1 MELFTAI
8 ETRRSISKLIAPA
21 PSDDDIKKIL
31 HAAQLAPD
39 HGRLKPWHFLLIR
52 GVAREALGEL
62 YLEAALADQPDLA
75 ENRKN
80 KIRDMPLRAPLVIVV
95 VAKLAEG
102 HKVPESEQIVATGAG
117 VQNMLLAIQAL
128 NYSAMWRTGDMAY
141 NQHVKAGLALAEKDV
156 IVANLYVGTAGCTVK
171 GRDARR
177 FDDCVQEWTG
187 IS

>member
-8 ETRRSISKLIAPA
+8 ETRRSISKLISPA
-21 PSDDDIKKIL
+21 PSDDEITKIL

-52 GVAREALGEL
+52 GAAREALGEL

-80 KIRDMPLRAPLVIVV
+80 KIRNMPLRAPLIIVV
-95 VAKLAEG
+95 VAKPVEG
-102 HKVPESEQIVATGAG
+102 HKVPENEQIIATGAA

-128 NYSAMWRTGDMAY
+128 NYNAIWRTGDTAY
-141 NQHVKAGLALAEKDV
+141 NKHVKAGLALAEKDV
-156 IVANLYVGTAGCTVK
+156 IVASLYVGTAAGAVK
-171 GRDARR
+171 ERDARC

>member
-8 ETRRSISKLIAPA
+8 ETRRSISKLISPA
-21 PSDDDIKKIL
+21 PSDDETTKIL

-52 GVAREALGEL
+52 GAAREALGEL

-80 KIRDMPLRAPLVIVV
+80 KIRNMPLRAPLIIVV
-95 VAKLAEG
+95 VAKPVEG
-102 HKVPESEQIVATGAG
+102 HKVPENEQIIATGAA

-128 NYSAMWRTGDMAY
+128 NYNAIWRTGDLAY
-141 NQHVKAGLALAEKDV
+141 NKHVKAGLALAEKDV
-156 IVANLYVGTAGCTVK
+156 IVASLYVGTAAGTVK
-171 GRDARR
+171 ERDARC